1 MRQAGWVVLALGAR
15 SIMARLRLLF
25 WQNYASARAV
35 VSIKNQDNC
44 GFNDRII
51 ERLAKFGQDAP
62 VFPQAVGALAS
73 MLNKRHGAILG
84 LLQEQ
89 GALSL
94 AALAQALA
102 VSAETVRRDVRAM
115 AEAGAV
121 VRVHGAVGLAGQTGE
136 APFDRRMR
144 ENAGAKRAIARS
156 LAEQIADGD
165 SLMLDTGTTTSF
177 LARELLTHRRLTVVT
192 NSSDIARTLAT
203 VNGNRVFMAG
213 GELRGDS
220 GAALGA
226 SALDFIRSFAV
237 QHAIISA
244 GAVDA
249 SGVMDFDLQEAE
261 FARMVLACGER
272 RVMVTDASKFGRR
285 GFIRVAGFEF
295 LDLVVTNAPPPPEVA
310 AAMASAGVT
319 LHVSAGA
326 LMAEGLGG

>member
-1 MRQAGWVVLALGAR
+1 
-15 SIMARLRLLF
+15 
-25 WQNYASARAV
+25 
-35 VSIKNQDNC
+35 
-44 GFNDRII
+44 
-51 ERLAKFGQDAP
+51 
-62 VFPQAVGALAS
+62 
-73 MLNKRHGAILG
+73 
-84 LLQEQ
+84 
-89 GALSL
+89 
-94 AALAQALA
+94 
-102 VSAETVRRDVRAM
+102 
-115 AEAGAV
+115 
-121 VRVHGAVGLAGQTGE
+121 
-136 APFDRRMR
+136 
-144 ENAGAKRAIARS
+144 
-156 LAEQIADGD
+156 
-165 SLMLDTGTTTSF
+165 
-177 LARELLTHRRLTVVT
+177 LTHRRLTVVT

-203 VNGNRVFMAG
+203 VNGNRGFMAG

-326 LMAEGLGG
+326 LMTEGLGG